1 MTPANSKAPT
11 PVPDPHRPNTK
22 GAKAKSQVA
31 TPSLTH
37 INITQVSYAAAA
49 AATANKLQPN
59 PVPHANQPLPLITEV
74 TVIRQ
79 GGHLNTQ
86 MEQQIQ
92 AGPPDTIVREVS
104 LNMSKM
110 VVNPIPL

>member
-1 MTPANSKAPT
+1 M
-11 PVPDPHRPNTK
+11 PDPDRPNTK
-22 GAKAKSQVA
+22 GVKGKSQA
-31 TPSLTH
+31 AMPSLTH
-37 INITQVSYAAAA
+37 INITQALYTAAAA
-49 AATANKLQPN
+49 AVANNLQPN
-59 PVPHANQPLPLITEV
+59 SVPHANQPLPLITEV

-92 AGPPDTIVREVS
+92 ARPPDAIVREVS

-110 VVNPIPL
+110 VANPIPLQVG